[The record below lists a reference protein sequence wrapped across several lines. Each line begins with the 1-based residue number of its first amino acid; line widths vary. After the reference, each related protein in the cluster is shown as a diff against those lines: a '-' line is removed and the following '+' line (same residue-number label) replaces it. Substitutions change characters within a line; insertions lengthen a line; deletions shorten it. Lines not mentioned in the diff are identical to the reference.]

1 MSILPTGIILGDQ
14 QISDFVEKVNSNAD
28 KILGESKFKIPPP
41 ELPGLGLLTKLW
53 IRQAEKSFAAY
64 LAPIILVKEVINA
77 ADAIT
82 EIPKKIAE
90 AAEFAKNPV
99 QELLDVTVNPL
110 LENDLFLP
118 ITLVVGGSSSSDFSN
133 LKSLVDRAQAES
145 LVPTSAVGNP
155 FPYVLGVTGSFPN
168 SGEYTF
174 RSDSNRDVVILISTT
189 DYNGENISSS
199 FASLI
204 PGDDITISK
213 DSISQSWIIKQISQD
228 PGYYSLS
235 VTLKNKSVEQLEK
248 QIETQT
254 AYVKVQQN
262 SETAGKKA
270 LKSLIAP
277 NGRIEFP
284 IRITLPQILAI
295 ANVTVPDGPLNKI
308 VVEIGDFNKLPEDS
322 PLRRRIQI
330 LQERSGWNFQ
340 NDVLNPML
348 NGEYPVIKF
357 KPEEEKTEK
366 DKAKEDLIYLA
377 KLFDILINDPA
388 SFFTI
393 LVTYL
398 KLLLLPLQ
406 IVVGTL
412 VGAIKKVVEA
422 PLTIFSFIVQLV
434 TDPIKL
440 FGDLIAK
447 AILEEV
453 RKYIQPALDA
463 AKIDWETEVLFVKE
477 AGKEKGLGRLISDII
492 IGRFKCL
499 DFDNPKGSKM
509 FSSDAGGVGGTG
521 TTGSSEIEF
530 TNYNYIFKY
539 DGTDPEGGEV
549 SFNSENL
556 GGVNSIKISTFDSDV
571 NSVIPEL
578 ISLTAGSEISVP
590 SGDKTWIYRVLSFSP
605 SPGPLTYFEYKVL
618 VVYNPE
624 KSPSQTNPIINS
636 TNSAILSPGANNQ
649 NVSFNPASPFLKC
662 LVDNYLPVKV
672 IAIWESVKGIL
683 SVIIAF
689 AITIPSLIISIIKSV
704 LSGPGY
710 SDIASVSDNTSSFI
724 LDKLA
729 SRESSR
735 VPDGI
740 VSRRQYL
747 TLNPLDLLSINNP
760 DPNSQEAKGIKGFI
774 DGLISEEGID
784 VILLTQVKK
793 KFDEEGKTFDP
804 NAISISKEDGSK
816 ISLVEYARNLKV
828 LLTFAQRFSTSR
840 TLNSNDSFLVSYFDG
855 STNPNSS
862 VNPDGT
868 TNPPGGNNYRQVSL
882 KLDRASLNKYRL
894 SRGETLDNSNSDII
908 VFIRDNIYVAKL
920 ALESFFG

>member
-1 MSILPTGIILGDQ
+1 MASILPTGIVLGDQ
-14 QISDFVEKVNSNAD
+14 QIADLIAKINSNAD
-28 KILGESKFKIPPP
+28 KVVGESKFKIPPQ
-41 ELPGLGLLTKLW
+41 ELPGLGLLSKLW
-53 IRQAEKSFAAY
+53 IRQAEKSFIAY
-64 LAPIILVKEVINA
+64 LAPIIVVKEVINA

-82 EIPKKIAE
+82 QIPAKILAAKDFAE
-90 AAEFAKNPV
+90 NPV
-99 QELLDVTVNPL
+99 QEILDVSVNPL

-118 ITLVVGGSSSSDFSN
+118 IKLVVGGNSSANFSN
-133 LKSLVDRAQAES
+133 LKSLVDRAQSES
-145 LVPTSAVGNP
+145 LVPASVLENP
-155 FPYVLGVTGSFPN
+155 FPYVLGITGSAPS

-174 RSDSNRDVVILISTT
+174 RSNSNQDVVILVSTS

-213 DSISQSWIIKQISQD
+213 DSISQSWIIKQIVQD
-228 PGYYSLS
+228 SGYYSLS
-235 VTLKNKSVEQLEK
+235 VTLKNKSVQQLER

-262 SETAGKKA
+262 TETSGKKA

-284 IRITLPQILAI
+284 IKITLPQILAI
-295 ANVTVPDGPLNKI
+295 SNITIPDSPLNKI
-308 VVEIGDFNKLPEDS
+308 VVEIGDFNKLPQNS
-322 PLRRRIQI
+322 PLRRRIKI
-330 LQERSGWNFQ
+330 LEDRSGWNFQ

-406 IVVGTL
+406 IVVSTL
-412 VGAIKKVVEA
+412 VNVVKKVVEA

-440 FGDLIAK
+440 LGDLIAE
-447 AILEEV
+447 AILEEI

-463 AKIDWETEVLFVKE
+463 AKIDWKTEVLFVKE

-499 DFDNPKGSKM
+499 NLDNPKGSKM
-509 FSSDAGGVGGTG
+509 FSSDAGGIGGTG

-530 TNYNYIFKY
+530 TNYNYNFKY
-539 DGTDPEGGEV
+539 DGTAPEGGEV
-549 SFNSENL
+549 SLNSQNL
-556 GGVNSIKISTFDSDV
+556 GEVTSIKISTFDSDV

-578 ISLTAGSEISVP
+578 ISLTSGSEISVP
-590 SGDKTWIYRVLSFSP
+590 LEDKVWLYRVLSFSP
-605 SPGPLTYFEYKVL
+605 SPGNLTYFDYKVA
-618 VVYNPE
+618 VSYNPDS
-624 KSPSQTNPIINS
+624 SPSPLNPIINS

-649 NVSFNPASPFLKC
+649 NVSFSPSSPFLKC
-662 LVDNYLPVKV
+662 LVDNYLPIKV

-683 SVIIAF
+683 GIIIGF
-689 AITIPSLIISIIKSV
+689 AITIPSLLASIIKSV
-704 LSGPGY
+704 LSGPGFEE
-710 SDIASVSDNTSSFI
+710 IASVSDNTSSFI

-740 VSRRQYL
+740 DSRRQYL

-760 DPNSQEAKGIKGFI
+760 DPNSQEAKGFKGFI

-855 STNPNSS
+855 STNSS
-862 VNPDGT
+862 GE
-868 TNPPGGNNYRQVSL
+868 NNYKKVSL
-882 KLDRASLNKYRL
+882 SLDRASLNRYRL

-908 VFIRDNIYVAKL
+908 VFIRDNIYPAKL

>member
-1 MSILPTGIILGDQ
+1 MASILPTGIVLEDQ
-14 QISDFVEKVNSNAD
+14 QIADLIAKINSNAD
-28 KILGESKFKIPPP
+28 KVVGESKFKIPPQ
-41 ELPGLGLLTKLW
+41 ELPGLGLLSKLW
-53 IRQAEKSFAAY
+53 IRQAEKSFIAY
-64 LAPIILVKEVINA
+64 LAPIIVVKEVINA

-82 EIPKKIAE
+82 QIPAKILAAKDFAE
-90 AAEFAKNPV
+90 NPV
-99 QELLDVTVNPL
+99 QEILDVSVNPL

-118 ITLVVGGSSSSDFSN
+118 IKLVVGGNSSANFSN
-133 LKSLVDRAQAES
+133 LKSLVDRAQSES
-145 LVPTSAVGNP
+145 LVPVSVLENP
-155 FPYVLGVTGSFPN
+155 FPYVLGVTGSVPN
-168 SGEYTF
+168 PGEYTF
-174 RSDSNRDVVILISTT
+174 RSDSNQDVVILVSTS

-199 FASLI
+199 FSSLI

-228 PGYYSLS
+228 SGYYSLS
-235 VTLKNKSVEQLEK
+235 VTLKNKSVQQLER

-262 SETAGKKA
+262 TETSGKKA

-284 IRITLPQILAI
+284 IKITLPQILAI
-295 ANVTVPDGPLNKI
+295 SNITIPDSPLNKI
-308 VVEIGDFNKLPEDS
+308 VVEIGDFNKLPENS
-322 PLRRRIQI
+322 PLRRRIKI
-330 LQERSGWNFQ
+330 LEDRSGWNFQ

-406 IVVGTL
+406 IVVSTL
-412 VGAIKKVVEA
+412 VNAVKKVVEA

-440 FGDLIAK
+440 LGDLIAE
-447 AILEEV
+447 AILEEI

-463 AKIDWETEVLFVKE
+463 AKIDWKTEVLFVQE

-499 DFDNPKGSKM
+499 NFDNPKGSKM
-509 FSSDAGGVGGTG
+509 FSSDAGGIGGTG

-530 TNYNYIFKY
+530 TNYNYNFKY
-539 DGTDPEGGEV
+539 DGTAPEGGEV
-549 SFNSENL
+549 SFNSQNL
-556 GGVNSIKISTFDSDV
+556 GEVTSIKISTFDSDV

-578 ISLTAGSEISVP
+578 ISLTSGSEISVP
-590 SGDKTWIYRVLSFSP
+590 LGDKVWLYRVLSFSP
-605 SPGPLTYFEYKVL
+605 SPGNLTYFDYKVA
-618 VVYNPE
+618 VSYNPDSNP
-624 KSPSQTNPIINS
+624 SPLNPIINS

-649 NVSFNPASPFLKC
+649 NVSFNPSSPFLKC
-662 LVDNYLPVKV
+662 LVDNYLPIKV

-683 SVIIAF
+683 GIIIGF
-689 AITIPSLIISIIKSV
+689 AITIPSLLVAIIKSV

-740 VSRRQYL
+740 VPRRQYL
-747 TLNPLDLLSINNP
+747 TLNPLDLVSLL
-760 DPNSQEAKGIKGFI
+760 DPNSQEAKGVTGFI

-855 STNPNSS
+855 STNSS
-862 VNPDGT
+862 GE
-868 TNPPGGNNYRQVSL
+868 NNYKKVSL
-882 KLDRASLNKYRL
+882 SLDRASLNRYRL